1 MADNIVK
8 RQAKDRYALELKN
21 LGQVKRELKEI
32 EKTISGARNVGIF
45 QAVSREI
52 DEDMASIAE
61 ETRDRIKSNARSAN
75 VPNRVIRAVFAFF
88 DFNAPKLRRN
98 QRAALVGV
106 RKGAPPRRDDSL
118 YVEWGGNARH
128 SSSAGGKLGES
139 IPTIFEI
146 GTSRGITGKRY
157 FASAVNTF
165 RSTIL
170 LRVADSYRNAIE
182 KLNRYN
188 GN

>member
-8 RQAKDRYALELKN
+8 RQPKDRYALELKN

-45 QAVSREI
+45 QAVSKEI
-52 DEDMASIAE
+52 DKDIAGIA
-61 ETRDRIKSNARSAN
+61 TDLRDRIRAIAESAK
-75 VPNRVIRAVFAFF
+75 VPKRVIRAVFAFT
-88 DFNAPKLRRN
+88 DPSAPSPRRN
-98 QRAALVGV
+98 QRASLVGV
-106 RKGAPPRRDDSL
+106 RKGAPPRKDKSL

-128 SSSAGGKLGES
+128 SSSSGGKLGMS
-139 IPTIFEI
+139 LATIFEI
-146 GTSRGITGKRY
+146 GTSRGITGRRY
-157 FASAVNTF
+157 FSSAVNTF

-170 LRVADSYRNAIE
+170 TRVADAYKKAIDE
-182 KLNRYN
+182 LNRYN